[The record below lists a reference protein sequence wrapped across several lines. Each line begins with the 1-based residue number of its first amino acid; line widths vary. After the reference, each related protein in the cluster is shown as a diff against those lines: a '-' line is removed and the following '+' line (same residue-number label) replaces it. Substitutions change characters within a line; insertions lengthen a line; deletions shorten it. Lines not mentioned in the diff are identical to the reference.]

1 MSMLQKKKIPLKIE
15 IAKQKLSRFPIFNDL
30 SSDQL
35 RRVENILVEKEYN
48 EGEEITKEGERGEA
62 LFVLLRGSV
71 EVSKSLTLMVGR
83 GDVDKRDK
91 SLIQLRSENAPYFG
105 EMAILRKDS
114 RRSATVKALESC
126 TVGIIQR
133 KDLIAL
139 CESEKEIGYA
149 ILRNIAI
156 HLAERLDKAN
166 QDILKL
172 TTAFSLALQS

>member
-1 MSMLQKKKIPLKIE
+1 MLKKKKNPLKNE
-15 IAKQKLSRFPIFNDL
+15 IAKQKLSRFPIFTGL

-35 RRVENILVEKEYN
+35 HRAENILIEKEFN
-48 EGEEITKEGERGEA
+48 EGEEITKEGERGEE
-62 LFVLLRGSV
+62 LFVLLQGSV

-83 GDVDKRDK
+83 GDVDTRDK

-105 EMAILRKDS
+105 EMAMLRKDS

-126 TVGIIQR
+126 SIGIIRR
-133 KDLIAL
+133 KDFIAL
-139 CESEKEIGYA
+139 CESDKEIGYV
-149 ILRNIAI
+149 ILRNIAV
-156 HLAERLDKAN
+156 HLAERLEKAN

>member
-1 MSMLQKKKIPLKIE
+1 MSLKRKNPLKNQ
-15 IAKQKLSRFPIFNDL
+15 IAKQKLSRFPIFADL
-30 SSDQL
+30 TSDQL
-35 RRVENILVEKEYN
+35 QRVEDILIENEFN
-48 EGEEITKEGERGEA
+48 EGEEITKEGERGEE
-62 LFVLLRGSV
+62 LFVLLHGSV

-83 GDVDKRDK
+83 GDVDTRDK

-105 EMAILRKDS
+105 EMAVLRKGS

-126 TVGIIQR
+126 SVGIIRR

-139 CESEKEIGYA
+139 CESDKEIGY
-149 ILRNIAI
+149 IVLRNIAVD
-156 HLAERLDKAN
+156 LAERLEKAN